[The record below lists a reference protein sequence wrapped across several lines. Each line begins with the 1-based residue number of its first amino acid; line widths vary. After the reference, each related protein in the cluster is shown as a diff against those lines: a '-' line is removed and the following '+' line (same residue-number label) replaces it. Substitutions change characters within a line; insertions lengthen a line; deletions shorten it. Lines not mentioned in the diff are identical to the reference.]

1 MSKVQCGTRGNILQY
16 LAQFIW
22 KVNFSG
28 MVFDMEPG
36 VFDILMRCSVEI
48 GEFTLI

>member
-1 MSKVQCGTRGNILQY
+1 MSRVQCGTGNILQY

-36 VFDILMRCSVEI
+36 F
-48 GEFTLI
+48 